1 MAPDRAM
8 IRPRAGLSRSG
19 FTLVEI
25 LVAVMAAGLLTAM
38 VAALLGRGMTASS
51 ALEDAAQAQQSR
63 MVLARLLSMDLRNM
77 LPDTELTLTAS
88 GFSLETSHNHLL
100 PGPLPVTVEW
110 RFGDEA
116 LIRLEEQPRLEYA
129 RQRSLLGNLRGW
141 DLDLYDLER
150 EQWVGL
156 QSWPRDEDQPAP
168 AGLRLR
174 LRPQGRG
181 NELVVVQRLPLHQ
194 ETGL

>member
-1 MAPDRAM
+1 MAPGRAM
-8 IRPRAGLSRSG
+8 IPPRAGLSQPG

-51 ALEDAAQAQQSR
+51 ALEDAAQGQQSR

-77 LPDTELTLTAS
+77 LPDSELTLTAN
-88 GFSLETSHNHLL
+88 GFSLETSHNHLI

-110 RFGDEA
+110 RFEDEA
-116 LIRLEEQPRLEYA
+116 LIRLEEQTELEYA
-129 RQRSLLGNLRGW
+129 QQRSLLSNLRAW
-141 DLDLYDLER
+141 DMDLYDLER

-156 QSWPRDEDQPAP
+156 RSWPRDEDQPAP
-168 AGLRLR
+168 VGLRLR
-174 LRPQGRG
+174 LRALGRT
-181 NELVVVQRLPLHQ
+181 ELVVVRRLPLHR
-194 ETGL
+194 EPGL